1 MLDSVLLTV
10 NKLLYTAITCRLNEG
25 FSDFPKATHW
35 AREELKGA
43 VFYQSRKKLV
53 ISLVIFGGTETW
65 CQPPV
70 G

>member
-10 NKLLYTAITCRLNEG
+10 NELPYTAITCHLNEV

-43 VFYQSRKKLV
+43 GVQSSKKLV
-53 ISLVIFGGTETW
+53 NSLVNLW
-65 CQPPV
+65 SP
-70 G
+70 

>member
-53 ISLVIFGGTETW
+53 ISLVIVGATET
-65 CQPPV
+65 
-70 G
+70 